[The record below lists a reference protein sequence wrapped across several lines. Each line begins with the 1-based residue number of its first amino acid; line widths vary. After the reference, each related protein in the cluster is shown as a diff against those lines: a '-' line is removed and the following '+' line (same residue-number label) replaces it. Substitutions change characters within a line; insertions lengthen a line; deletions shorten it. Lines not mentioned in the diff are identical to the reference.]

1 MTAQPYRSPK
11 SFLKAR
17 LGRHGNRWLAAA
29 GLLLGLAVESAI
41 ANSEVDYELGFKA
54 YQEDDLVVAMSSLER
69 AAEAGH
75 PQAQALLGY
84 ILDKAEDN
92 EAAVRYYRM
101 AADQGNAEGA
111 YWLAALYANGEGV
124 PKDYPEAF
132 RWFLVAA
139 EAGYGPAIDVVAN
152 AYLNGELGQTRDR
165 AKAKQWLQ
173 RGAEFGYE
181 PAKTKLEQLAHPEG
195 EG

>member
-1 MTAQPYRSPK
+1 MTAQPHRSPGPFAK
-11 SFLKAR
+11 SGAFPHRSL
-17 LGRHGNRWLAAA
+17 LAAA
-29 GLLLGLAVESAI
+29 LGLLFGLVVET
-41 ANSEVDYELGFKA
+41 ANAGPQADYELGFKA

-75 PQAQALLGY
+75 PQAQTLLGY

-92 EAAVRYYRM
+92 ESAARYYRM

-173 RGAEFGYE
+173 RGADSGYE
-181 PAKTKLEQLAHPEG
+181 PAKTKLEQLADPEG
-195 EG
+195 EV

>member
-1 MTAQPYRSPK
+1 MTVQPRRSYRP
-11 SFLKAR
+11 FVKAR
-17 LGRHGNRWLAAA
+17 RDRRRNRWLAAI
-29 GLLLGLAVESAI
+29 GLLLGLAAASAQ
-41 ANSEVDYELGFKA
+41 ADPEADYRLGFKA

-84 ILDKAEDN
+84 IFDKAEDN
-92 EAAVRYYRM
+92 AAAVRYYRM

-124 PKDYPEAF
+124 PKDYSEAF

-139 EAGYGPAIDVVAN
+139 EAGYGPAIDVVSN

-173 RGAEFGYE
+173 RGADSGYE
-181 PAKTKLEQLAHPEG
+181 PAKTKLEQLADPEG
-195 EG
+195 EV

>member
-1 MTAQPYRSPK
+1 MTAQPHRISRPFVEARVNRRRS
-11 SFLKAR
+11 
-17 LGRHGNRWLAAA
+17 GWLAAT
-29 GLLLGLAVESAI
+29 GLLLGLAVASAK
-41 ANSEVDYELGFKA
+41 ADPAADYELGFKA

-75 PQAQALLGY
+75 PKAQALLGY

-92 EAAVRYYRM
+92 EAAARYYRM
-101 AADQGNAEGA
+101 AADQGDAEGA
-111 YWLAALYANGEGV
+111 YWLAALYANGEGL
-124 PKDYPEAF
+124 PKDYQEAF

-152 AYLNGELGQTRDR
+152 AYLNGELGQARDR

-173 RGAEFGYE
+173 RGADSGYE
-181 PAKTKLEQLAHPEG
+181 PAKTKLEQLADPEG
-195 EG
+195 EV